1 MKITEKMLLDN
12 FAGITNGLDNISKI
26 NNETIWWNYR
36 RGNNGDEFNP
46 VVAKREDAEEISLEN
61 TKMETVEINAENEN
75 HPSLAKIAQLRKK
88 ACGTEI

>member
-12 FAGITNGLDNISKI
+12 FIGISNGPDNISKI

-36 RGNNGDEFNP
+36 RGNNGDGYNP
-46 VVAKREDAEEISLEN
+46 VVENREDAAEISLEN

-75 HPSLAKIAQLRKK
+75 HLALAKIAQLRKK
-88 ACGTEI
+88 AYGTEI